1 MARTRATAVSAM
13 VLALGL
19 TAIGSAPFVGQSA
32 SATVVALDP
41 EVPPCEAEEA
51 CEPTE
56 VTVTVTTTPP
66 EPTEDPE
73 TTVTRTVTRS
83 AKPTKT
89 ASPTPTKTKT
99 KAPTSAAPTPPPAI
113 PSQHLDPIPSQSVEV
128 PPATPPAEA
137 SPEDSVSLPAVAGT
151 ETPLTQPSGSAP
163 AEDPSS
169 SEPVQLEVRNASPEF
184 DQQSLT
190 RQLSIPALILVL
202 LVLFAVLIFEGR
214 LRRIAHA
221 AAVRKAG
228 PPVVGPDPGG
238 VGHAAAS
245 GYPGVA
251 GHPAAPGH
259 PGAAGYPG
267 GAYAGFPGHPT
278 GHGYPAGPGYT
289 VGYPTAGYPG
299 GPAYAPIISF
309 VPVQTYPGGEV
320 QYSPVHQEPPAPG
333 FVPEEQAAPPAEA
346 VVLHPDDFD
355 SYSHE
360 PEPAAPGRPEGQ
372 RGFFEPL
379 VPPET
384 PPADIPAGGAAPY
397 EGSPELP
404 VSAASGAETGDSEP
418 WQASATTHDA
428 DNRTRPEPLPP
439 FPLPAAEQTTVAE
452 QRTAAEQATLVEHL
466 PGGERVSGG
475 EQRPRGEQAP
485 GGGEQPTVV
494 QPLPEQGK
502 GRRGFW
508 RRAR

>member
-41 EVPPCEAEEA
+41 EVPPCEADEA

-73 TTVTRTVTRS
+73 TTVTRTVTQS
-83 AKPTKT
+83 AKPTRT

-99 KAPTSAAPTPPPAI
+99 KTAGAAPTTPPAV
-113 PSQHLDPIPSQSVEV
+113 PSQDLDPIPSQSVEV
-128 PPATPPAEA
+128 PLATPPAAETT
-137 SPEDSVSLPAVAGT
+137 PEDTVSLPAVAGT
-151 ETPLTQPSGSAP
+151 ETPLTQPSSSP
-163 AEDPSS
+163 LAEETSS
-169 SEPVQLEVRNASPEF
+169 GEPVQLEVRNASPEF

-202 LVLFAVLIFEGR
+202 LTLFAVLIFEGR
-214 LRRIAHA
+214 LRRVAHA
-221 AAVRKAG
+221 AAVRRAG
-228 PPVVGPDPGG
+228 PQPGGPDLGGPGLG
-238 VGHAAAS
+238 GSGLGGPGLTAS
-245 GYPGVA
+245 
-251 GHPAAPGH
+251 GHPAG
-259 PGAAGYPG
+259 PG
-267 GAYAGFPGHPT
+267 GAYPGHPAGPGGAYPGMPGGAGYPGHPT

-320 QYSPVHQEPPAPG
+320 QYSPVYQEPSAPA
-333 FVPEEQAAPPAEA
+333 FVPEEPAAPPAEA

-360 PEPAAPGRPEGQ
+360 PAPERPEGQ

-379 VPPET
+379 VPPEV

-397 EGSPELP
+397 DGSPELP
-404 VSAASGAETGDSEP
+404 VSSASGAETGDSEP
-418 WQASATTHDA
+418 WQASVPPSDA
-428 DNRTRPEPLPP
+428 DNRTRPEHLPP
-439 FPLPAAEQTTVAE
+439 VPPPGDG
-452 QRTAAEQATLVEHL
+452 EQATVVGQVPAGGQETVE
-466 PGGERVSGG
+466 
-475 EQRPRGEQAP
+475 
-485 GGGEQPTVV
+485 
-494 QPLPEQGK
+494 QPLPEQDKGK
-502 GRRGFW
+502 RGFW